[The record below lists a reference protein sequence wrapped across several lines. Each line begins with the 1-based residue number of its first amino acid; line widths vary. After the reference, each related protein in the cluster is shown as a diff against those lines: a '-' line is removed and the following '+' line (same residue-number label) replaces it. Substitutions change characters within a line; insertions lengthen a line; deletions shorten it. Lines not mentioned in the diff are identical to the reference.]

1 MKYTL
6 YTFHHNL
13 IHLIKLE
20 ALKSKITKV
29 FNFLMNFLKT
39 RFVPKNKI
47 SLNQVFLMSELGLIK
62 IVLLGRGGMGI
73 VTACEIIAEAAYLS
87 GNFVDV
93 QAYPSF
99 GPERRGAPIQAYV
112 KLSRTEKVY
121 DLAQIEN
128 PNILIVFDESVLT
141 KEAALSLEKNGV
153 FIVNSNKNPEYFVNK
168 YILSDTIKV
177 VVADINYLALE
188 KNLTID
194 GNPVINTPILGLLS
208 KALPDLHL
216 EDLKDVVLNKM
227 GETLGNLNYDLIEK
241 GYNMA
246 KLLER

>member
-99 GPERRGAPIQAYV
+99 GAERRGAPIQAYV

-227 GETLGNLNYDLIEK
+227 GEKLGNLNYDLIEK
-241 GYNMA
+241 GFNMA
-246 KLLER
+246 KLL